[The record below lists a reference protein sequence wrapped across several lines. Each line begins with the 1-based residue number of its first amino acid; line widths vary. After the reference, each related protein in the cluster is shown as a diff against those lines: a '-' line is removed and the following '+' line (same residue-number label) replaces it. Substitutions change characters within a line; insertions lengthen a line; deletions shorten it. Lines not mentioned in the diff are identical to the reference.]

1 MDKVWTISW
10 TIYGYDDGLNIHNLW
25 NCGLCCGLFMDIS
38 MDKVWTISWTIY
50 GHVNGWTLMW
60 TANGLVDGWMD

>member
-1 MDKVWTISW
+1 MDKVWTTSW
-10 TIYGYDDGLNIHNLW
+10 T
-25 NCGLCCGLFMDIS
+25 
-38 MDKVWTISWTIY
+38 VY